1 MPGGRTA
8 ARVSYDVL
16 ENGQVF
22 QLPPTLGAEQR
33 AARPKRMW
41 SDFENHRVR

>member
-22 QLPPTLGAEQR
+22 QLPPLWAPSNEQLGLSACG
-33 AARPKRMW
+33 AILKTIG
-41 SDFENHRVR
+41 